1 MTLKERYADTKPI
14 GVYADSAF
22 SGIVILAVEYGIDD
36 IVITAAEYDGRRT
49 GIRRHK
55 IYQTPSGRCYIRKYN
70 RRYYL
75 ENFLNV

>member
-1 MTLKERYADTKPI
+1 MALKERYANSRPFA
-14 GVYADSAF
+14 VYADSAF
-22 SGIVILAVEYGIDD
+22 SGVVLLAVEYGVDD
-36 IVITAAEYDGRRT
+36 MVIAATEYDGQRT